1 MASQDTASPGMAIPG
16 PGSRATGRHRRARRP
31 RYGDS
36 APKPG
41 VIPLRPLGLGEILDG
56 SFASIR
62 RNPKA
67 TLGIAA
73 IIMTISAV
81 ITSSLAVSLVNLPS
95 PGQNLSSQ
103 QAAHLLGHIF
113 AEALPVLGVTVLLTI
128 IVQAVLAGLLAPIIA
143 REVSGQ
149 RISAGDAWRVAAPRL
164 PRVLLATLLVVL
176 AGLGPLL
183 LLGLILLIGFAAG
196 APPVIYAAIGVPGFF
211 VAVVLS
217 IWFSTMFSLVTPVV
231 VLERERP
238 GAALARSWR
247 LVRRSFWRVFGIL
260 LLAGLI
266 VAVASAILQ
275 LPFSFLS
282 TLFGGATGFS
292 AGTVIAVIGT
302 IAAGTV
308 TRPISA
314 AVTVLLY
321 VDMRMRKEGLDLA
334 LRTAAG
340 DGPLADSDFAAAWQP
355 PRAGQPPAAAPA
367 GPRRRRPR
375 PPRVPRRRGERGRL
389 GLLRPAG
396 GTPLVGHRR
405 PAGRAGRPEPG
416 PHRAV
421 QGHLPSARVAGPA
434 AARCDRPAAERPVH
448 RGQVVPRRLVVGGRP
463 DRTDRAGRRPGTGPA
478 GPAGP
483 GTPRSRPGGARR
495 AAAQRGRSPAAR
507 GSLAS
512 AGDYAAAILEAV
524 RGIARQLEERGIL
537 SPRLGRTADEIAAE
551 AGLALPADAA
561 ALHDAARLFDD
572 ICYGE
577 RPGTADGYA
586 LVQSLDSRLQSARPA
601 EPSTSDAA

>member
-1 MASQDTASPGMAIPG
+1 MTDSPSSDTPGDGPPAQPQPWFPPADLGAASPPPPPPGSAPPPPGYGYPGPWQRNYGPPPPG
-16 PGSRATGRHRRARRP
+16 PGP
-31 RYGDS
+31 RYSDS

-56 SFASIR
+56 SFAAIR

-81 ITSSLAVSLVNLPS
+81 ITSSLTVSLINLPS

-103 QAAHLLGHIF
+103 QAAHLLSQIF
-113 AEALPVLGVTVLLTI
+113 ADALPVLGVTVLLTI
-128 IVQAVLAGLLAPIIA
+128 VVQAVLAGLLAPVIA

-149 RISAGDAWRVAAPRL
+149 RISAGDAWRAAAPRL
-164 PRVLLATLLVVL
+164 PSVLLATLLVVL

-183 LLGLILLIGFAAG
+183 VLGLILLIGFAAG
-196 APPVIYAAIGVPGFF
+196 APPVIYVAIGVPGFF

-238 GAALARSWR
+238 AAALARSWR

-260 LLAGLI
+260 LLASLI

-275 LPFSFLS
+275 LPFTFLS

-340 DGPLADSDFAAAWQP
+340 GGPLADSDFAAAWQP
-355 PRAGQPPAAAPA
+355 PRPGQPAAGAPPGVPPGTPPAAP
-367 GPRRRRPR
+367 
-375 PPRVPRRRGERGRL
+375 
-389 GLLRPAG
+389 
-396 GTPLVGHRR
+396 
-405 PAGRAGRPEPG
+405 
-416 PHRAV
+416 
-421 QGHLPSARVAGPA
+421 
-434 AARCDRPAAERPVH
+434 
-448 RGQVVPRRLVVGGRP
+448 
-463 DRTDRAGRRPGTGPA
+463 
-478 GPAGP
+478 P
-483 GTPRSRPGGARR
+483 GTPPTAAGA
-495 AAAQRGRSPAAR
+495 P
-507 GSLAS
+507 
-512 AGDYAAAILEAV
+512 
-524 RGIARQLEERGIL
+524 
-537 SPRLGRTADEIAAE
+537 P
-551 AGLALPADAA
+551 PW
-561 ALHDAARLFDD
+561 
-572 ICYGE
+572 
-577 RPGTADGYA
+577 
-586 LVQSLDSRLQSARPA
+586 
-601 EPSTSDAA
+601 

>member
-1 MASQDTASPGMAIPG
+1 MTDSPSSDTPGDGPPAQPQPWFPPADLGAASPPPPPPPGSAPPPPGQAGYTQPGYGQPGHGQPGYGHPGPWQPGYGPPPPG
-16 PGSRATGRHRRARRP
+16 PGP
-31 RYGDS
+31 RYGGS

-56 SFASIR
+56 SFATIR

-81 ITSSLAVSLVNLPS
+81 ITSSLTVSLINLPS

-103 QAAHLLGHIF
+103 QVTHLLGQIF

-149 RISAGDAWRVAAPRL
+149 RVSAGDAWRVAAPRL

-176 AGLGPLL
+176 AGLSPLL
-183 LLGLILLIGFAAG
+183 VLGLILLIGFAAG
-196 APPVIYAAIGVPGFF
+196 APVVIYAAIGVPGFF

-217 IWFSTMFSLVTPVV
+217 IWFSTMFSLVAPVV

-247 LVRRSFWRVFGIL
+247 LVRRSFWRVFGIM

-275 LPFSFLS
+275 LPFTFLS

-355 PRAGQPPAAAPA
+355 PRPGQPAAAA
-367 GPRRRRPR
+367 
-375 PPRVPRRRGERGRL
+375 
-389 GLLRPAG
+389 
-396 GTPLVGHRR
+396 
-405 PAGRAGRPEPG
+405 
-416 PHRAV
+416 
-421 QGHLPSARVAGPA
+421 
-434 AARCDRPAAERPVH
+434 
-448 RGQVVPRRLVVGGRP
+448 
-463 DRTDRAGRRPGTGPA
+463 RPGGPPPGA
-478 GPAGP
+478 PPGAPP
-483 GTPRSRPGGARR
+483 GTPPTAAGA
-495 AAAQRGRSPAAR
+495 P
-507 GSLAS
+507 
-512 AGDYAAAILEAV
+512 
-524 RGIARQLEERGIL
+524 
-537 SPRLGRTADEIAAE
+537 P
-551 AGLALPADAA
+551 PW
-561 ALHDAARLFDD
+561 
-572 ICYGE
+572 
-577 RPGTADGYA
+577 
-586 LVQSLDSRLQSARPA
+586 
-601 EPSTSDAA
+601 

>member
-1 MASQDTASPGMAIPG
+1 MTDSPSSDTPGDGPPAQPQPWFPPADLGAASPPPAPPGSAPPAPGQLGYTQPGYGYPGPWQPGYGPPPPG
-16 PGSRATGRHRRARRP
+16 PGP

-56 SFASIR
+56 SFATIR

-81 ITSSLAVSLVNLPS
+81 ITSSLTVSLINLPS

-103 QAAHLLGHIF
+103 QAAHLLGQIF
-113 AEALPVLGVTVLLTI
+113 AAALPVLGVTVLLTI

-183 LLGLILLIGFAAG
+183 VLGLILLIGFAAG

-247 LVRRSFWRVFGIL
+247 LVRRSFWRVFGIM

-275 LPFSFLS
+275 LPFTFLS

-340 DGPLADSDFAAAWQP
+340 GGPLADSDLAAAWQP
-355 PRAGQPPAAAPA
+355 PRPGQPAAAAPPGAPPA
-367 GPRRRRPR
+367 
-375 PPRVPRRRGERGRL
+375 PPTA
-389 GLLRPAG
+389 AG
-396 GTPLVGHRR
+396 AP
-405 PAGRAGRPEPG
+405 PPW
-416 PHRAV
+416 
-421 QGHLPSARVAGPA
+421 
-434 AARCDRPAAERPVH
+434 
-448 RGQVVPRRLVVGGRP
+448 
-463 DRTDRAGRRPGTGPA
+463 
-478 GPAGP
+478 
-483 GTPRSRPGGARR
+483 
-495 AAAQRGRSPAAR
+495 
-507 GSLAS
+507 
-512 AGDYAAAILEAV
+512 
-524 RGIARQLEERGIL
+524 
-537 SPRLGRTADEIAAE
+537 
-551 AGLALPADAA
+551 
-561 ALHDAARLFDD
+561 
-572 ICYGE
+572 
-577 RPGTADGYA
+577 
-586 LVQSLDSRLQSARPA
+586 
-601 EPSTSDAA
+601 

>member
-1 MASQDTASPGMAIPG
+1 MTDSPSSDTPGDGPPAQPQPWFPPADLGAASPPPPPPGSAPPPPGQPGYTPPGYGQPGYTQPGHGQPGYGYPGPWPPGYGPPPPG
-16 PGSRATGRHRRARRP
+16 PGP
-31 RYGDS
+31 RYGDA

-56 SFASIR
+56 SFATIR

-81 ITSSLAVSLVNLPS
+81 ITSSLTVSLINLPS

-103 QAAHLLGHIF
+103 QAAHLLGQIF
-113 AEALPVLGVTVLLTI
+113 AAALPVLGVTVLLTI
-128 IVQAVLAGLLAPIIA
+128 IVQALLAGLLAPIIA

-149 RISAGDAWRVAAPRL
+149 RISAADAWRVAAPRL

-176 AGLGPLL
+176 AGLSPLL
-183 LLGLILLIGFAAG
+183 VLGLILLIGFAAG
-196 APPVIYAAIGVPGFF
+196 APVVIYAAIGVPGFF

-247 LVRRSFWRVFGIL
+247 LVRRSFWRVFGIM

-275 LPFSFLS
+275 LPFTFLS

-355 PRAGQPPAAAPA
+355 PRPGQPAAAA
-367 GPRRRRPR
+367 
-375 PPRVPRRRGERGRL
+375 PPGAP
-389 GLLRPAG
+389 P
-396 GTPLVGHRR
+396 
-405 PAGRAGRPEPG
+405 PG
-416 PHRAV
+416 A
-421 QGHLPSARVAGPA
+421 S
-434 AARCDRPAAERPVH
+434 
-448 RGQVVPRRLVVGGRP
+448 
-463 DRTDRAGRRPGTGPA
+463 
-478 GPAGP
+478 P
-483 GTPRSRPGGARR
+483 GTPPTAAGA
-495 AAAQRGRSPAAR
+495 P
-507 GSLAS
+507 
-512 AGDYAAAILEAV
+512 
-524 RGIARQLEERGIL
+524 
-537 SPRLGRTADEIAAE
+537 P
-551 AGLALPADAA
+551 PW
-561 ALHDAARLFDD
+561 
-572 ICYGE
+572 
-577 RPGTADGYA
+577 
-586 LVQSLDSRLQSARPA
+586 
-601 EPSTSDAA
+601 

>member
-1 MASQDTASPGMAIPG
+1 MTDSPSSDTPGDGPPAPQPWFPPADLGAASPPPPPPGSAPPPPGQPGYTQPGYGQPGHGQPGYGYPGAWQQGYGPPPPPG
-16 PGSRATGRHRRARRP
+16 PGP

-56 SFASIR
+56 SFATIR

-81 ITSSLAVSLVNLPS
+81 ITSSLAVSLVSLPS

-103 QAAHLLGHIF
+103 QAAHLLGQIF
-113 AEALPVLGVTVLLTI
+113 ADALPVLGVTVLLTI

-164 PRVLLATLLVVL
+164 PRVLLATVLVVL

-183 LLGLILLIGFAAG
+183 LLGFILLIGFAAG

-247 LVRRSFWRVFGIL
+247 LVRRSFWRVFGII

-282 TLFGGATGFS
+282 TLFGGARGFS

-355 PRAGQPPAAAPA
+355 PRAGQPAAAAPA
-367 GPRRRRPR
+367 GA
-375 PPRVPRRRGERGRL
+375 PP
-389 GLLRPAG
+389 PAPP
-396 GTPLVGHRR
+396 TA
-405 PAGRAGRPEPG
+405 AGAPP
-416 PHRAV
+416 PW
-421 QGHLPSARVAGPA
+421 
-434 AARCDRPAAERPVH
+434 
-448 RGQVVPRRLVVGGRP
+448 
-463 DRTDRAGRRPGTGPA
+463 
-478 GPAGP
+478 
-483 GTPRSRPGGARR
+483 
-495 AAAQRGRSPAAR
+495 
-507 GSLAS
+507 
-512 AGDYAAAILEAV
+512 
-524 RGIARQLEERGIL
+524 
-537 SPRLGRTADEIAAE
+537 
-551 AGLALPADAA
+551 
-561 ALHDAARLFDD
+561 
-572 ICYGE
+572 
-577 RPGTADGYA
+577 
-586 LVQSLDSRLQSARPA
+586 
-601 EPSTSDAA
+601 

>member
-1 MASQDTASPGMAIPG
+1 
-16 PGSRATGRHRRARRP
+16 
-31 RYGDS
+31 
-36 APKPG
+36 

-56 SFASIR
+56 SFATIR

-81 ITSSLAVSLVNLPS
+81 ITSSLSVSLINLPS

-103 QAAHLLGHIF
+103 QAAHLLGRIF

-128 IVQAVLAGLLAPIIA
+128 IVQAVLAGLLAPVIA

-247 LVRRSFWRVFGIL
+247 LVRRSFWRVFGIM

-275 LPFSFLS
+275 LPFTFLS
-282 TLFGGATGFS
+282 TLFGGASGFS

-314 AVTVLLY
+314 AVIVLLY
-321 VDMRMRKEGLDLA
+321 VDMRMRREGLDLA

-340 DGPLADSDFAAAWQP
+340 DRPLTDSDLAAAWRP
-355 PRAGQPPAAAPA
+355 PRPGPPAAAPPGAPPPAPPTAA
-367 GPRRRRPR
+367 GA
-375 PPRVPRRRGERGRL
+375 PPPW
-389 GLLRPAG
+389 
-396 GTPLVGHRR
+396 
-405 PAGRAGRPEPG
+405 
-416 PHRAV
+416 
-421 QGHLPSARVAGPA
+421 
-434 AARCDRPAAERPVH
+434 
-448 RGQVVPRRLVVGGRP
+448 
-463 DRTDRAGRRPGTGPA
+463 
-478 GPAGP
+478 
-483 GTPRSRPGGARR
+483 
-495 AAAQRGRSPAAR
+495 
-507 GSLAS
+507 
-512 AGDYAAAILEAV
+512 
-524 RGIARQLEERGIL
+524 
-537 SPRLGRTADEIAAE
+537 
-551 AGLALPADAA
+551 
-561 ALHDAARLFDD
+561 
-572 ICYGE
+572 
-577 RPGTADGYA
+577 
-586 LVQSLDSRLQSARPA
+586 
-601 EPSTSDAA
+601 